1 MYNNNY
7 INIDSDYIRE
17 PIPQKID
24 KINKESQYQM
34 NKFKTEMFS
43 TSSTSLFY
51 YDPQQLTT
59 THDSTKQ
66 LTKREKLLQ
75 PPIELIFKGN
85 FDQVCQRA
93 SDLNK
98 WLIVSIHNNEVF
110 ECHLLNRDLWKYSP
124 MQQLMKTHFIFWPV
138 LYNSIEAQ
146 QFLNW
151 YPYDNRNA
159 HIAILDPT
167 TRESKRLFIGNA
179 IENKEIMVKYF
190 QEFLQSNETS
200 NSRLLRE
207 ILGKKIKNT
216 EISEN
221 FIKNNESIS
230 QSDCNEKW
238 QDYLGNNND
247 MKYTMLVMKNNYR
260 EKITMPS
267 TSRLKALWL
276 FLIEKGNDMKTLKLF
291 RSYEKL
297 TVDKEMLNETLEC
310 CGIRNMDTFHLIDID

>member
-1 MYNNNY
+1 MYEDNY
-7 INIDSDYIRE
+7 SNINSDDCRQ
-17 PIPQKID
+17 PFPQKID
-24 KINKESQYQM
+24 QINKESQYEFS
-34 NKFKTEMFS
+34 KFKTERFS

-51 YDPQQLTT
+51 FDPQQLTIT
-59 THDSTKQ
+59 DDSTKK

-85 FDQVCQRA
+85 FDQVCQTA

-110 ECHLLNRDLWKYSP
+110 QCHLLNRDLWKYSP

-151 YPYDNRNA
+151 YPYDERNA

-179 IENKEIMVKYF
+179 IENKEIMVNYF
-190 QEFLQSNETS
+190 QEFVQSNETS

-207 ILGKKIKNT
+207 ILETKVKNN
-216 EISEN
+216 EIPEN
-221 FIKNNESIS
+221 FIENNKSNS
-230 QSDCNEKW
+230 QSDYNEKW
-238 QDYLGNNND
+238 QDYLGNDDD
-247 MKYTMLVMKNNYR
+247 MKYTILVIQNNYR
-260 EKITMPS
+260 EKITMPC
-267 TSRLKALWL
+267 TSKFKALWL
-276 FLIEKGNDMKTLKLF
+276 FLLEKGNDMKTLKLF

-297 TVDKEMLNETLEC
+297 TIDKEMLNETLKC